1 MKPYLLKKWGSLTRR
16 RCFQKGPATP
26 SSHDA
31 MATITDRQHHQPPYP
46 KDNAKST
53 ISRTACIIKAWQSHQ
68 GMDASSCI
76 KARQTMNLILPDGNW
91 QNHQGRDAPF
101 LRIRFYPYTVI
112 YAVHIPPFNVYFFY
126 FFLTLYPFIDYLLN
140 SFFGFV
146 LILFWLFVMLCVFV
160 FLFPYYEKNAVHAVH
175 LSTACKWLF
184 YIYFLWTE
192 SY

>member
-1 MKPYLLKKWGSLTRR
+1 MKPYLLKKWGSLTRS

-26 SSHDA
+26 SSHDV
-31 MATITDRQHHQPPYP
+31 MATITDRQHHQPSYP

-53 ISRTACIIKAWQSHQ
+53 ISRTACIIKAWQS
-68 GMDASSCI
+68 
-76 KARQTMNLILPDGNW
+76 
-91 QNHQGRDAPF
+91 HQGRDAPF

-112 YAVHIPPFNVYFFY
+112 YAVHIPPFNVYFFC

-175 LSTACKWLF
+175 LSTACK
-184 YIYFLWTE
+184 
-192 SY
+192 